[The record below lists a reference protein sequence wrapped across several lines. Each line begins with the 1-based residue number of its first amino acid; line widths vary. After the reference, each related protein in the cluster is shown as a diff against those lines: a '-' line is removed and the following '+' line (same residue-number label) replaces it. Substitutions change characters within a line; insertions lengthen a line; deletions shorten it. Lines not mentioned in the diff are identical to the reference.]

1 MNGWVDLGAI
11 QWFSTRDP
19 WLGIQRLSQLAL
31 AKWLYDVAKWKSDHR
46 AVLPLMTN
54 KLLIYNTQVTKI
66 LNKKSKIV
74 DFQQQKDKF

>member
-1 MNGWVDLGAI
+1 
-11 QWFSTRDP
+11 
-19 WLGIQRLSQLAL
+19 
-31 AKWLYDVAKWKSDHR
+31 
-46 AVLPLMTN
+46 MTN